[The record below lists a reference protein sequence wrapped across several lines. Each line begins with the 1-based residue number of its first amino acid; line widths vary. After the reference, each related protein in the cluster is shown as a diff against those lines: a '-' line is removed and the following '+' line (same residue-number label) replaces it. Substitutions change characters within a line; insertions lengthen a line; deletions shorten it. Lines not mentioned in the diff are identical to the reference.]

1 MGPTRTSQSGQ
12 PAEIAHEISAARR
25 RWIIEQSLHS
35 KVGHIGSAR
44 SIVEILAVL
53 WGRIL
58 HRPATS
64 DPERDRFI
72 LAKGHAALALYAAM
86 RWLGL
91 LSPDEFMTFCK
102 DGSILAAHPEWGLP
116 GVEVATGSL
125 GQGLSVGCGLA
136 YALRQ
141 RGSRAKVYVLLSDAE
156 CNEGQVWEAAM
167 FAAHHHLDNLIA
179 VVDVNGMQAMG
190 RTADILNISPM
201 GPRWRAFGWHD
212 QEVDG
217 HDEAALYA
225 ALTGGLT
232 PRHGPAVV
240 LARTVQGKGV
250 SFMEHQL
257 EWHYRNPTPQLAGQA
272 LCDIGCCL

>member
-1 MGPTRTSQSGQ
+1 MGPSPIPESERPNPSI
-12 PAEIAHEISAARR
+12 EEMSAVMR

-35 KVGHIGSAR
+35 GVGHIGSAL
-44 SIVEILAVL
+44 SIVEIVAVL

-58 HRPATS
+58 HRPATR
-64 DPERDRFI
+64 DPDRDRFL
-72 LAKGHAALALYAAM
+72 LAKGHAALALYTAM

-91 LSPDEFMTFCK
+91 LSADDLRTYCK
-102 DGSILAAHPEWGLP
+102 DGSLLAAHPEWGLP

-141 RGSRAKVYVLLSDAE
+141 RGSPAKVYVLLSDAE

-167 FAAHHHLDNLIA
+167 FAAHHRLDSLFA

-190 RTADILNISPM
+190 RTANVLDLSPM
-201 GPRWRAFGWHD
+201 APRWRAFGWHVH
-212 QEVDG
+212 EVDG
-217 HDEAALYA
+217 HDEAALYT
-225 ALTGGLT
+225 ALTDGIA
-232 PRHGPAVV
+232 PRQGPTVV

-250 SFMEHQL
+250 SFMEHKL
-257 EWHYRNPTPQLAGQA
+257 EWHYRNLTPELAGQA
-272 LCDIGCCL
+272 LCDIEDRL